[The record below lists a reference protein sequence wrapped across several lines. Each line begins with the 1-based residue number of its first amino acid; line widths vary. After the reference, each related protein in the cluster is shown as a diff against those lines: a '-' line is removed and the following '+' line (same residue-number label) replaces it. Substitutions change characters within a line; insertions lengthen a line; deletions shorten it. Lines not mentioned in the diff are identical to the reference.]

1 MFPFKKILCP
11 TDFSETSL
19 CGVKM
24 AKEMVDRFDSEIVL
38 ANVHKPIP
46 ELPHPRVE
54 GSDMVFDISGY
65 QKSLALDAE
74 ENLKKIANDIFG
86 PEAKVKLVVRLGKPS
101 DEILAVAKEE
111 EVDAIFISTHGHT
124 GLAKI
129 VFGSVAQRIIRK
141 ANCPVLSI
149 KSCD

>member
-46 ELPHPRVE
+46 ELPHPPSAVRV
-54 GSDMVFDISGY
+54 S
-65 QKSLALDAE
+65 
-74 ENLKKIANDIFG
+74 
-86 PEAKVKLVVRLGKPS
+86 
-101 DEILAVAKEE
+101 
-111 EVDAIFISTHGHT
+111 
-124 GLAKI
+124 
-129 VFGSVAQRIIRK
+129 
-141 ANCPVLSI
+141 PVCTVYS
-149 KSCD
+149 